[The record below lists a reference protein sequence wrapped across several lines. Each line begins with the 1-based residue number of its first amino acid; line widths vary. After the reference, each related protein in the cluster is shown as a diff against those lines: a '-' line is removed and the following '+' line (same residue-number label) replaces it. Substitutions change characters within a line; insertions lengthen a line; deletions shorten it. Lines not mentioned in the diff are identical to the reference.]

1 MGSGADSRLPRD
13 SSHIQ
18 STCIYYTSPT
28 RVFLFLCCRAVGR
41 NQPTNKQARPLL
53 LFVLLGRL
61 ELPVLA
67 ADRAPLL
74 GLGREPLRDALQVK
88 SVTTGTP
95 HHGAV
100 IAGILGF
107 RGTPI
112 KGVPADA
119 AHVVPRV
126 PGPRSECPP
135 VLDLDL
141 ESPRPLA
148 ARDRPGIYSHI
159 HPRPGHRPSPRGVR
173 SPRRGT
179 RDLRDER
186 LPQVLR
192 ASGTCA
198 LRPLRPPMSRLLC
211 PPPLAL
217 PEAPRPDSQPDSK
230 SPRCHLQPSPKM
242 VPKSLQTK
250 TKKIPSVENAR
261 NGVEP

>member
-41 NQPTNKQARPLL
+41 NQPTSKRPLL

-148 ARDRPGIYSHI
+148 ARDRPASTVIFTPDAIVPPLVGFEVPVEGPATSETNACLWFSGPAEPVRLGPSVLRCRACSA
-159 HPRPGHRPSPRGVR
+159 PRLWR
-173 SPRRGT
+173 SPR
-179 RDLRDER
+179 
-186 LPQVLR
+186 LPALT
-192 ASGTCA
+192 ASPISN
-198 LRPLRPPMSRLLC
+198 PLAAISSRL
-211 PPPLAL
+211 
-217 PEAPRPDSQPDSK
+217 RK
-230 SPRCHLQPSPKM
+230 
-242 VPKSLQTK
+242 
-250 TKKIPSVENAR
+250 
-261 NGVEP
+261 